1 MRLLFVPLITIILTG
16 CEGHYRYPCQDPAN
30 WGKLECNND
39 VCKAEGTCTADVLA
53 PAGSREFGITM
64 PAQTSEETT
73 DESSNNS
80 LQDDENEISNSGC
93 AAPQEFEQVSYKGK
107 GEEERIFNVKNKM
120 ELPEQEVVM
129 DPEGDEFEPPARTPP
144 SMEDEQPLS
153 MNTVV
158 DTAAHNAAVK

>member
-39 VCKAEGTCTADVLA
+39 VCKAEGTCTSDVLA
-53 PAGSREFGITM
+53 PAGSREFGTN
-64 PAQTSEETT
+64 QQSNVE

-93 AAPQEFEQVSYKGK
+93 SAPQDFEQLSYKGK
-107 GEEERIFNVKNKM
+107 GEEERIFNVKNKI
-120 ELPEQEVVM
+120 ELPKQEVVM
-129 DPEGDEFEPPARTPP
+129 DPEGDEYEQPTRTPLTL
-144 SMEDEQPLS
+144 EDEQPLS

>member
-53 PAGSREFGITM
+53 PAGSREFGITV
-64 PAQTSEETT
+64 PTQTSEEPT

-80 LQDDENEISNSGC
+80 LQDGENEISNSGC
-93 AAPQEFEQVSYKGK
+93 VAPKKLSYSD
-107 GEEERIFNVKNKM
+107 GEERTFNVKNKM
-120 ELPEQEVVM
+120 MMPEDGNNGIDREVITAV
-129 DPEGDEFEPPARTPP
+129 DNATE
-144 SMEDEQPLS
+144 EQPVTLTS
-153 MNTVV
+153 EV
-158 DTAAHNAAVK
+158 DATEHDQATK

>member
-53 PAGSREFGITM
+53 PAGSREFGITV
-64 PAQTSEETT
+64 PTQTSEEST

-80 LQDDENEISNSGC
+80 LQDDETEISNSGC
-93 AAPQEFEQVSYKGK
+93 VAPKKLSYNDSD
-107 GEEERIFNVKNKM
+107 ERTFNVKNKIM
-120 ELPEQEVVM
+120 APESGNNGLDRDVITVIDSATE
-129 DPEGDEFEPPARTPP
+129 
-144 SMEDEQPLS
+144 EQPVNLNS
-153 MNTVV
+153 EV
-158 DTAAHNAAVK
+158 DTAEHDQATK

>member
-53 PAGSREFGITM
+53 PPGSREFGT
-64 PAQTSEETT
+64 PQTNQSTEESI

-80 LQDDENEISNSGC
+80 LQDGESEISNSGC
-93 AAPQEFEQVSYKGK
+93 AEPQQLSYKGK

-120 ELPEQEVVM
+120 VLPEKGNDGLDRDVITAIENAT
-129 DPEGDEFEPPARTPP
+129 E
-144 SMEDEQPLS
+144 EQPVTLS
-153 MNTVV
+153 SEV
-158 DTAAHNAAVK
+158 DAVEHDKATM